1 MKKLFFLVF
10 TFLNV
15 SVIFSQEKMELFWI
29 LEDGKYGYID
39 RTGKV
44 VIPPQFENSVG
55 FREGLAAT
63 KMNGKYG
70 YIDKTGKWVIEPKF
84 DHTYMFSEGLA
95 KVRIEG
101 KLAWIDKNGNYVI
114 KPTDA
119 FEDADIGFSEGRTG
133 VKINGKWG
141 YIDTTGKVVIEPKFT
156 KVSRFNGG
164 VAQVHTEDGRH
175 HWIDINGRILWSEKI
190 KPKDTKQKVN

>member
-1 MKKLFFLVF
+1 MRLLSIAFVL
-10 TFLNV
+10 LLV
-15 SVIFSQEKMELFWI
+15 SVVYQQEKMELFWI

-39 RTGKV
+39 KTGKV
-44 VIPPQFENSVG
+44 VIQPQFENTIG

-84 DHTYMFSEGLA
+84 DHTYIFSEGLA
-95 KVRIEG
+95 KVRIDG
-101 KLAWIDKNGNYVI
+101 KLAWIDKQGKYVI
-114 KPTDA
+114 EPTDS

-141 YIDTTGKVVIEPKFT
+141 YIDTQGKVVIEPRFT

-175 HWIDINGRILWSEKI
+175 HWIDINGKILWSEKR
-190 KPKDTKQKVN
+190 KDKEKKENH